1 VKRVLVILI
10 LLGGLLVFPVSADG
24 AKGTEM
30 KVAVGVFEIEL
41 EPQVDEGAPA
51 GRMKIEKQ
59 YSGGLVGSGVGQMI
73 SKRVDGGA
81 AVYYAIEEFVGS
93 VDGKSGAFTLV
104 HKGYMDADSQSLEV
118 EILSGSGSGELAE
131 ISGTMTISQTS
142 GGHSCELS
150 YRF

>member
-1 VKRVLVILI
+1 MSLV
-10 LLGGLLVFPVSADG
+10 LGGLLAFPVSADG

-30 KVAVGVFEIEL
+30 KDAVGVFEIEL

-59 YSGGLVGSGVGQMI
+59 YAGGLVGSGVGQMI

-93 VDGKSGAFTLV
+93 VDGKTGAFTLL
-104 HKGYMDADSQSLEV
+104 HKGYMDAESQSLEV
-118 EILSGSGSGELAE
+118 NILSGSGSGELTG
-131 ISGTMTISQTS
+131 ISGSMKISQES
-142 GGHSCELS
+142 GGHSYELS
-150 YRF
+150 YRL